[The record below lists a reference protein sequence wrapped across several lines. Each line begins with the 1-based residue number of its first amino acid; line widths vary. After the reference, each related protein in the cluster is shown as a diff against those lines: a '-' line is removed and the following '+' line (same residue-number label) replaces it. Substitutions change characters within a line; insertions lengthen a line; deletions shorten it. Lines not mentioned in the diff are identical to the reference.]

1 MPTGVRLPGFKWQAV
16 IWKWEENGLDLVK
29 ETEK

>member
-1 MPTGVRLPGFKWQAV
+1 MPTGVRLHGFEWQAV
-16 IWKWEENGLDLVK
+16 IWKWEEIGLDLVK